1 MSTNNLFETTLM
13 ATKHR
18 GIEPMSEGELAAD
31 QVEELIRFFAEGI
44 DLETS
49 LEDNVLQFSEHME
62 LDDEGHATFVD
73 LINDLLESAEI
84 NEEETAKSFLK
95 DLAKPYAKAERRF
108 PNQEGLTPL
117 AGETGTKAFLKKLP
131 VDAHPDPYGNEGFSA
146 DKYKAF
152 DRETNRFGYNY
163 TAKNDYNNQSSDYP
177 LQNPILNVNTSRSNV
192 YEAIDS
198 VGMGIKVH
206 YRVLN
211 KLTNE
216 YVTHKI
222 EKDQAEQIA
231 ADLNN
236 QMHKQSLDEA
246 VSRKDFRQVSNIV
259 RAIEDPKKRQ
269 EFADHHAAIFS
280 KQNANFSHQK
290 WHQACGTTCPSKLHQ
305 EAAKPIPSVPLQEN
319 LFKPLNP
326 AYAEYINKSV
336 NPANS
341 RVMDGGA
348 YQSTNPAITA
358 VADFKATAMLNER
371 AKAKFVGN
379 TKTTEHQAI
388 RSKQLRNLPRRSD
401 TTVNF
406 DSSSDRDFLAGMNS
420 RSLIG
425 KK

>member
-1 MSTNNLFETTLM
+1 VRLQRTRL
-13 ATKHR
+13 KK
-18 GIEPMSEGELAAD
+18 
-31 QVEELIRFFAEGI
+31 LIRFFAEGI
-44 DLETS
+44 DPDTS
-49 LEDNVLQFSEHME
+49 LEDNVQQFSEHME
-62 LDDEGHATFVD
+62 LDDEDSETFIG
-73 LINDLLESAEI
+73 LLNDLLESAEVQD
-84 NEEETAKSFLK
+84 EDTAKSFLAS
-95 DLAKPYAKAERRF
+95 LAKPYPKAERRY
-108 PNQEGLTPL
+108 PNQEGMTPL
-117 AGETGTKAFLKKLP
+117 SGETGTRAFLKNLP

-152 DRETNRFGYNY
+152 DREKNRFGCNY
-163 TAKNDYNNQSSDYP
+163 SAKNDYNNRSPDYP

-246 VSRKDFRQVSNIV
+246 VSRKDFRTVSNVV
-259 RAIEDPKKRQ
+259 RAIESPQKRQ
-269 EFADHHAAIFS
+269 EFADHHARIFS
-280 KQNANFSHQK
+280 AQNPRFDHQK
-290 WHQACGTTCPSKLHQ
+290 WYDACGTKCPSKLHQ

-379 TKTTEHQAI
+379 TETTEHQAI
-388 RSKQLRNLPRRSD
+388 RSKQQRSLPRRSD
-401 TTVNF
+401 SSVSF
-406 DSSSDRDFLAGMNS
+406 DSSSDRDFLAGINS
-420 RSLIG
+420 RSLIE